1 LISRLLQAFKR
12 HPQAPRASTD
22 GRTIYAV
29 GDIHGRLDI
38 LDPLLEQIRADV
50 AADPPQDKPVL
61 VFVGDYVDRG
71 AFSKG
76 VIDRVIA
83 LKADDEFEVRAL
95 KGNHEEAILSFLD
108 DPNFGP
114 TWSEHGGAQT
124 LTSYGVTAPILRM
137 ATQDW
142 AKARDDLGETFP
154 KAHYDFLRRLELVA
168 VYGDYL
174 FVHAGLR
181 PGVPLQDQEEHD
193 LLWIRNDFL
202 TAQRPFEKIV
212 VHGHTPEEEAY
223 LGEIRIGIDT
233 GAYATGL
240 LTAVRLREADRKL
253 IQARAKRPA

>member
-1 LISRLLQAFKR
+1 MLSRLLQAFKR
-12 HPQAPRASTD
+12 RPDAPRASTD

-38 LDPLLEQIRADV
+38 LDPLLAQIRADV
-50 AADPPQDKPVL
+50 AAEPPKDKPVL

-71 AFSKG
+71 AASRG
-76 VIDRVIA
+76 VVDRVIELQA
-83 LKADDEFEVRAL
+83 GDEFEVRAL
-95 KGNHEEAILSFLD
+95 KGNHEEAILAFLD

-124 LTSYGVTAPILRM
+124 LTSYGVTAPMLRM
-137 ATQDW
+137 AAEDW
-142 AKARDDLGETFP
+142 AKARDDLAEVLP

-181 PGVPLQDQEEHD
+181 PGVPIEDQEEHD
-193 LLWIRNDFL
+193 LLWIRQDFL
-202 TAQRPFEKIV
+202 ATQRPFEKVV
-212 VHGHTPEEEAY
+212 VHGHTPEEEAF
-223 LGEIRIGIDT
+223 LGQVRIGIDT

-240 LTAVRLREADRKL
+240 LTAVRLRDADRRL
-253 IQARAKRPA
+253 IQARARRPG